1 MAVDEVLWR
10 GVQKGACPPT
20 IRFFAWDP
28 PTLSLGYGQSVIR
41 DIDVDALERLGIPM
55 VRRPTG
61 GRAVLH
67 DVELTYS
74 VVFSKDPW
82 ERKSADA
89 ALRNPGRNT
98 AVSLADLSRAP
109 ILRDYA
115 AISLALVAGL
125 RNLGVNAT
133 LAPST
138 YRVDPRDRSGA
149 CFSSTSAFEVMAK
162 GKKIVGSAQRRGGGR
177 VLQHGS
183 IPLDLDI
190 DKLCALF
197 KFSSEEARARLAAN
211 LRKKTISVREA
222 LGGRIVSYDEARDAF
237 ETGFSDVAGDMAAGS
252 LTPEEMEA
260 VSELARVKKA
270 EFEAVQ
276 SGRRSIP

>member
-1 MAVDEVLWR
+1 M
-10 GVQKGACPPT
+10 
-20 IRFFAWDP
+20 
-28 PTLSLGYGQSVIR
+28 
-41 DIDVDALERLGIPM
+41 
-55 VRRPTG
+55 
-61 GRAVLH
+61 
-67 DVELTYS
+67 
-74 VVFSKDPW
+74 
-82 ERKSADA
+82 KSADA

-162 GKKIVGSAQRRGGGR
+162 GKKIVGSAQRRGSGR

-270 EFEAVQ
+270 EFEVVQ

>member
-28 PTLSLGYGQSVIR
+28 PALSLGYGQSVMR

-74 VVFSKDPW
+74 VVFPEDPW
-82 ERKSADA
+82 EPADVA
-89 ALRNPGRNT
+89 PRNPGGNS
-98 AVSLADLSRAP
+98 AVSLAGLPHAP

-115 AISLALVAGL
+115 AISLGLAAGL
-125 RNLGVNAT
+125 RNLGVDAT

-149 CFSSTSAFEVMAK
+149 CFSSTSAFEVMAA
-162 GKKIVGSAQRRGGGR
+162 GKKIVGSAQRRGGGA

-197 KFSSEEARARLAAN
+197 KLSSEEARARLAAN

-237 ETGFSDVAGDMAAGS
+237 EAGFCDVAGDTAAGS
-252 LTPEEMEA
+252 LTQEEMEA
-260 VSELARVKKA
+260 ASELARVKKA

-276 SGRRSIP
+276 PGRLNAP

>member
-28 PTLSLGYGQSVIR
+28 PALSLGYGQSVMR

-74 VVFSKDPW
+74 VVFPEDPW
-82 ERKSADA
+82 EPADVVP
-89 ALRNPGRNT
+89 RNPGGNS
-98 AVSLADLSRAP
+98 AVSLAGLPHAP

-115 AISLALVAGL
+115 AISLGLAAGL
-125 RNLGVNAT
+125 RNLGVDAT

-149 CFSSTSAFEVMAK
+149 CFSSTSAFEVMAA
-162 GKKIVGSAQRRGGGR
+162 GKKIVGSAQRRGGGA

-197 KFSSEEARARLAAN
+197 KLSSDEARARLAAN

-237 ETGFSDVAGDMAAGS
+237 EAGFCDVAGDTAAGS
-252 LTPEEMEA
+252 LTQEEMEA
-260 VSELARVKKA
+260 ASELARVKKA

-276 SGRRSIP
+276 PGRLNAP